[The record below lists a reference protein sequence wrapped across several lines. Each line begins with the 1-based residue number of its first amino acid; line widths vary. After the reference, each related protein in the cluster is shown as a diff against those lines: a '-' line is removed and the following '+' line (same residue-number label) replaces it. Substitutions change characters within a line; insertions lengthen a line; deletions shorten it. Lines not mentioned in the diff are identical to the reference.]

1 MGTMKKTVMAFGAH
15 PDDIELRCAGTL
27 IKLAN
32 EGNTVILVDVTKGDR
47 GSHGTP
53 DIRLHDSRKAL
64 NIMGLKIRE
73 NLNIPDTAIYNNES
87 NRLKV
92 INIIRKYRPDI
103 ILIPYWDDRHPD
115 HYHTSNLV
123 AEASFY
129 SGLKK
134 IKTDYTH
141 FRPVYILY
149 YMCHYPFDPAF
160 IVDISEEFK
169 TKLKAVR
176 AYKSQF
182 SQTSNKR
189 NTKQVLTPF
198 SVQKFT
204 AQDRFYGSLI
214 GVKYGEPFTLK
225 NPVKTNNP
233 VTLLFS

>member
-27 IKLAN
+27 IKLAYS
-32 EGNTVILVDVTKGDR
+32 GSGVIVVDLTAGESA
-47 GSHGTP
+47 SHGTP
-53 DIRLHDSRKAL
+53 GTRLKESCKAL
-64 NIMGLKIRE
+64 NIMGLGIRE

-92 INIIRKYRPDI
+92 IDIIRKYRPDI

-129 SGLKK
+129 SGLRK
-134 IKTDYTH
+134 IKTDYKH
-141 FRPVYILY
+141 FRPAYTLY
-149 YMCHYPFDPAF
+149 YMCHYPFDPVF

-169 TKLKAVR
+169 TKLKAVK

-182 SQTSNKR
+182 NNIVNKE

-214 GVKYGEPFTLK
+214 GVEYGEPFTLK

-233 VTLLFS
+233 VNLLFS